1 MTRVN
6 AATALVIVVLAA
18 LAALHFYWGIGGR
31 WPGHDDRS
39 LVEFVVG
46 RTRDMKAP
54 NFWACLFVAGALLA
68 AALLVALHA
77 GAVDSPLP
85 EWLRPLAQIGF
96 WTAFTVFAARGIAGF
111 IPAIFRY
118 ADGTPFARLNLI
130 FYSPLCLAI
139 AVGFLAVHFAVKAA
153 TS

>member
-1 MTRVN
+1 MTRVSLV
-6 AATALVIVVLAA
+6 AALVILVLAL
-18 LAALHFYWGIGGR
+18 LAALHFYWGLGGR

-39 LVEFVVG
+39 LVEMVIG

-54 NFWACLFVAGALLA
+54 NLWACLFVASALLA
-68 AALLVALHA
+68 AAFLVALHA
-77 GAVDSPLP
+77 GAVDLPLP
-85 EWLRPLAQIGF
+85 AWSQLIAQIGF
-96 WTAFTVFAARGIAGF
+96 WTAFAVFGARGIAGF
-111 IPAIFRY
+111 VPPIFRY

-139 AVGFLAVHFAVKAA
+139 AAGFLAVHFALRAA